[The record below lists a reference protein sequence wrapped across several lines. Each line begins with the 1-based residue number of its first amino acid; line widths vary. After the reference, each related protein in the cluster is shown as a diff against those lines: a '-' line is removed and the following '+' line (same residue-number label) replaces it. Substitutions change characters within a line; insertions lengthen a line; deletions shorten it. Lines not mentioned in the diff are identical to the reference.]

1 MIDNKLEKIVK
12 NALDGN
18 AILFLGAGFSVGAK
32 NIDDTDFPMAAGL
45 CKELIKQ
52 GNIDIDGEDE
62 RDLEDLSYISTR
74 YIDAGNTL
82 RDLINILKKKYSCL
96 CVGDEHKV
104 IAGIDWKRIYT
115 TNYDDVMEFAS
126 RNKGILREP
135 ITSSSHISEVYNQ
148 KNAVIHINGYIGEVD
163 ENNINTTF
171 KLTQQS
177 YLKRTITG
185 SDWAV
190 ALHHDIVNAKSV
202 IFIGY
207 SLGYDIELQ
216 QIFSE
221 DSSLKDKCIFVT
233 FEPGKRTLSVM
244 EKFGEVYDKGLLEF
258 SKYIQKVDK
267 SYNRSKKEH
276 ELICLRECKKSK
288 SVANNIDSNSIIE
301 LLLYG
306 IVDDDKIA
314 TNYKNNYVV
323 ERECVDSAIKFLN
336 KEGKVVIFHSDLA
349 NGKTVVMKQVE
360 ERLKLLGRVYY
371 LDKFDIS
378 LSDDLSHLASEKG
391 MHFLFFENYNQL
403 VDSSIWEI
411 ILRYNFS
418 NIKFVFTARSYIND
432 NFYGR
437 LIKGL
442 NLDENS
448 LAMYELNFL
457 TQLEIQSFINY
468 LNQYNLWGSQ
478 EAMKINK
485 KQNFLSKKCKSE
497 IRNILLEIYKSPNVI
512 DKFNEIIG
520 IICKTEECKKIL
532 LMAFICHV
540 IAIDITY
547 DDIETILG
555 FRTNILYFDKYKEIK
570 DLVLLDRNTI
580 KFKSSSVAYHII
592 ANNRFNNDILDISC
606 EMVNFLSKHAYI
618 QKNIS
623 ILKLIISF
631 SNLRMIF
638 NREDKEINKMY
649 IRFYENARKTQ
660 YYSKNQFFWI
670 QYALAVME
678 IHDYNAAEIYL
689 ETASAFSK
697 ERYSE
702 ESYQVESLRARL
714 LLEKTIYNNDE
725 ENAYKNFAEAHKLIC
740 SNKTP
745 ERHYPYRQVGQ
756 YIVFY
761 EKFYKFFDNNQKVS
775 FSFMCI
781 QIKDKMK
788 EYINSSN
795 RYERNDR
802 SKNKEISN
810 IILKLDNIIYNMC
823 NKTI

>member
-1 MIDNKLEKIVK
+1 
-12 NALDGN
+12 
-18 AILFLGAGFSVGAK
+18 
-32 NIDDTDFPMAAGL
+32 
-45 CKELIKQ
+45 
-52 GNIDIDGEDE
+52 
-62 RDLEDLSYISTR
+62 
-74 YIDAGNTL
+74 
-82 RDLINILKKKYSCL
+82 
-96 CVGDEHKV
+96 
-104 IAGIDWKRIYT
+104 
-115 TNYDDVMEFAS
+115 
-126 RNKGILREP
+126 
-135 ITSSSHISEVYNQ
+135 
-148 KNAVIHINGYIGEVD
+148 
-163 ENNINTTF
+163 
-171 KLTQQS
+171 
-177 YLKRTITG
+177 
-185 SDWAV
+185 
-190 ALHHDIVNAKSV
+190 
-202 IFIGY
+202 
-207 SLGYDIELQ
+207 
-216 QIFSE
+216 
-221 DSSLKDKCIFVT
+221 
-233 FEPGKRTLSVM
+233 
-244 EKFGEVYDKGLLEF
+244 
-258 SKYIQKVDK
+258 
-267 SYNRSKKEH
+267 
-276 ELICLRECKKSK
+276 
-288 SVANNIDSNSIIE
+288 
-301 LLLYG
+301 
-306 IVDDDKIA
+306 
-314 TNYKNNYVV
+314 
-323 ERECVDSAIKFLN
+323 
-336 KEGKVVIFHSDLA
+336 
-349 NGKTVVMKQVE
+349 
-360 ERLKLLGRVYY
+360 
-371 LDKFDIS
+371 
-378 LSDDLSHLASEKG
+378 
-391 MHFLFFENYNQL
+391 
-403 VDSSIWEI
+403 
-411 ILRYNFS
+411 
-418 NIKFVFTARSYIND
+418 
-432 NFYGR
+432 
-437 LIKGL
+437 
-442 NLDENS
+442 
-448 LAMYELNFL
+448 MYELNFL
-457 TQLEIQSFINY
+457 TQPEIQSFINY

-478 EAMKINK
+478 AAMKTNK

-547 DDIETILG
+547 DDIETILC

-714 LLEKTIYNNDE
+714 LLEKTIYNNDK

-761 EKFYKFFDNNQKVS
+761 EKFYKIFDNNQKVS
-775 FSFMCI
+775 FSFMCR

>member
-1 MIDNKLEKIVK
+1 
-12 NALDGN
+12 
-18 AILFLGAGFSVGAK
+18 
-32 NIDDTDFPMAAGL
+32 
-45 CKELIKQ
+45 
-52 GNIDIDGEDE
+52 
-62 RDLEDLSYISTR
+62 
-74 YIDAGNTL
+74 
-82 RDLINILKKKYSCL
+82 
-96 CVGDEHKV
+96 
-104 IAGIDWKRIYT
+104 
-115 TNYDDVMEFAS
+115 
-126 RNKGILREP
+126 
-135 ITSSSHISEVYNQ
+135 
-148 KNAVIHINGYIGEVD
+148 
-163 ENNINTTF
+163 
-171 KLTQQS
+171 
-177 YLKRTITG
+177 
-185 SDWAV
+185 
-190 ALHHDIVNAKSV
+190 
-202 IFIGY
+202 
-207 SLGYDIELQ
+207 
-216 QIFSE
+216 
-221 DSSLKDKCIFVT
+221 
-233 FEPGKRTLSVM
+233 
-244 EKFGEVYDKGLLEF
+244 
-258 SKYIQKVDK
+258 
-267 SYNRSKKEH
+267 
-276 ELICLRECKKSK
+276 
-288 SVANNIDSNSIIE
+288 
-301 LLLYG
+301 
-306 IVDDDKIA
+306 
-314 TNYKNNYVV
+314 
-323 ERECVDSAIKFLN
+323 
-336 KEGKVVIFHSDLA
+336 
-349 NGKTVVMKQVE
+349 
-360 ERLKLLGRVYY
+360 
-371 LDKFDIS
+371 
-378 LSDDLSHLASEKG
+378 
-391 MHFLFFENYNQL
+391 
-403 VDSSIWEI
+403 
-411 ILRYNFS
+411 
-418 NIKFVFTARSYIND
+418 
-432 NFYGR
+432 
-437 LIKGL
+437 
-442 NLDENS
+442 
-448 LAMYELNFL
+448 
-457 TQLEIQSFINY
+457 
-468 LNQYNLWGSQ
+468 
-478 EAMKINK
+478 
-485 KQNFLSKKCKSE
+485 
-497 IRNILLEIYKSPNVI
+497 
-512 DKFNEIIG
+512 
-520 IICKTEECKKIL
+520 
-532 LMAFICHV
+532 MAFICHV

-678 IHDYNAAEIYL
+678 IHDYSAAEIYL

-714 LLEKTIYNNDE
+714 LLEKTIYNNDK

-761 EKFYKFFDNNQKVS
+761 EKFYKIFDNNQKVS